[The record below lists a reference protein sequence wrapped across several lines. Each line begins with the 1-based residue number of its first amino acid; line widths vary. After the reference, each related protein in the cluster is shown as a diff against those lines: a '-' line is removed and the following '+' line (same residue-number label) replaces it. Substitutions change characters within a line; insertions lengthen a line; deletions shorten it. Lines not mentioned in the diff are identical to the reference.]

1 MIWLRISLLLLA
13 SLLPL
18 TSVLAGD
25 DPQIG
30 GRTLGDWLK
39 RLAPSPAESVWEQI
53 PWLSSYHKGLKA
65 AGDQSRPVL
74 LWLMNG
80 HPLGC
85 T

>member
-1 MIWLRISLLLLA
+1 MIWLRFSLLLLT

-18 TSVLAGD
+18 SSVLLAD

-30 GRTLGDWLK
+30 GRPLQDWVK
-39 RLAPSPAESVWEQI
+39 RLAPSPSETVWEQI
-53 PWLSSYHKGLKA
+53 PWLSSYHKGLKV
-65 AGDQSRPVL
+65 AGEQSRPML